1 MHEREE
7 ALTEPVDPDFEL
19 GCGLHF
25 FDYGDGGGDGTR
37 REEAGFPSVVN
48 CFMCE

>member
-7 ALTEPVDPDFEL
+7 VLTEPVDPDFEL

-37 REEAGFPSVVN
+37 RDEKKRDFLRW
-48 CFMCE
+48 